1 VGCGS
6 WEKKW
11 NFCGP
16 YPQYLSKAD
25 ADRRNQLMLESP
37 SHSDGDLLRLLSAG
51 DEAAFLEF
59 YRRHQGVVYRFA
71 LQMSGKTEI
80 AEEVTQDVFMVVMGS
95 ARRYDSERGSVTAF
109 LYGIARH
116 IVLRALERE
125 RPYVT
130 LLDDQDSEYA
140 SRLPAEDQDLVSNL
154 ARNERVE
161 MLRKAVLAL
170 PPAYREVVVLCDLH
184 ERDYAEAASA
194 LGCAIGTVRSRL
206 HRARALLMEKLR
218 AGERVAEW
226 KTTGSF

>member
-1 VGCGS
+1 MTR
-6 WEKKW
+6 KW
-11 NFCGP
+11 NFYGP
-16 YPQYLSKAD
+16 NPEYLSKAD

-37 SHSDGDLLRLLSAG
+37 SHSDGDLLRLLLTG

-95 ARRYDSERGSVTAF
+95 AKYDSERGSVAAF
-109 LYGIARH
+109 LYGIARNM
-116 IVLRALERE
+116 VLRALERE
-125 RPYVT
+125 RPYITV
-130 LLDDQDSEYA
+130 LDDEDSEYA
-140 SRLPAEDQDLVSNL
+140 NRLTAEHQDLL
-154 ARNERVE
+154 GDLTRNERIDT
-161 MLRKAVLAL
+161 LRKAVLAL

-226 KTTGSF
+226 KTTGSY